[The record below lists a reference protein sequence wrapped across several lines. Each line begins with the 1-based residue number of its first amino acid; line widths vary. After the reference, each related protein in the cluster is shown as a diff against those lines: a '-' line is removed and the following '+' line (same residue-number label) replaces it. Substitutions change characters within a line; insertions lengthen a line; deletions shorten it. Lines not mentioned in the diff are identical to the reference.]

1 MFDRFTDRA
10 KKVMNLARQEAQR
23 FNHEYLGTEHI
34 LLGLVQEGSGVA
46 ANVLKNMAID
56 LNKIRTEVEKIVKT
70 GPSMVT
76 MGQLPFTPRAK
87 KVLELSMEEAS
98 NLGHNYIGTEHLLL
112 GLIKENEGIAAQVL
126 LNLGVKL
133 EDVREEVLEFLGADT
148 SEEDDD
154 ESAIGEGGGGGSGGG
169 KSKTPAL
176 DAFGRDLTDLARQ
189 GKLDVVIGR
198 NNEIERVIQIL
209 SRRTKNN
216 PVLLGEP
223 GVGKTAIVEGLAQR
237 IIDNEV
243 PELLRGK
250 RIVVLDLALMV
261 AGTKYR
267 GQFEERIK
275 AVMTEVRRVR
285 DVVLFIDELHTLV
298 GAGGAEGAIDASNV
312 LKPALSRGE
321 IQCIGA
327 TTLDEYRKHIEK
339 DGALERRF
347 QSVNVDPPSPEEAV
361 AILMGLRD
369 RYEAHH
375 RVKFTDEALET
386 AVELSTRYINNRF
399 LPDKAIDVMDEAG
412 ARVRIKS
419 MIPPPDL
426 KEITSEIESLDRN
439 KDEAVTAQDFEKAAQ
454 IRDQAYQLRKKKEE
468 LQKEWRA
475 EQASKEETGEVD
487 AEVIAETVSKMTGI
501 PLTRLEK
508 AEAERLLQ
516 MEGELAKVVIH
527 QDDAIKAIARSVR
540 RSRSGLKDPRRP
552 MGSFI
557 FLGPSGVGKT
567 YLCKQLAKFM
577 FGDEDAVITMD
588 MSEYMEKHN
597 ASRLVGAP
605 PGYVGYEEG
614 GQLTEKVRR
623 RPYSVVLL
631 DEIEK
636 AHPDVFNMLLQIME
650 EGPPDRLLRAAR
662 RLQERDPDHD
672 LEPGLGAAQV
682 RRRPGLR
689 QGRPGAER
697 GGPAPAHEGRRD
709 ERGRAPLPARV
720 PEPRRRA
727 DHLQPADA
735 RRSAAH
741 HRPAARGRARSPA
754 RARDHRRA
762 RQQGSRLPDRRGLQR
777 GLRRPPAA
785 ARDRAPHRGPPGR
798 AAAAQRGQVLVH
810 HQGHRDRGR
819 QGPALRPGGNPA
831 AAAGA
836 RARGAGGRRR
846 RRRRRELSA
855 APTERRGPPREPRG
869 GPRCFHARSDPV
881 TSASK

>member
-23 FNHEYLGTEHI
+23 FNHEYLGTEHV

-46 ANVLKNMAID
+46 ANVLKQMGID
-56 LNKIRTEVEKIVKT
+56 LNKIRVEVEKIVKT

-87 KVLELSMEEAS
+87 KVLELSLEEAS

-126 LNLGVKL
+126 MNLGVKL
-133 EDVREEVLEFLGADT
+133 EDVREEVLDFLGADT
-148 SEEDDD
+148 AEDEDEETGAGD
-154 ESAIGEGGGGGSGGG
+154 SPAGGGGGG

-176 DAFGRDLTDLARQ
+176 DSFGRDLTELARE

-198 NNEIERVIQIL
+198 ANEIERVIQIL

-237 IIDNEV
+237 IIHNEV
-243 PELLRGK
+243 PEILRNK

-275 AVMTEVRRVR
+275 AVMTEVRRVG

-347 QSVNVDPPSPEEAV
+347 QSVNVDPPTPEETV

-369 RYEAHH
+369 KYEAHH
-375 RVKFTDEALET
+375 RITYTDQALEV

-399 LPDKAIDVMDEAG
+399 LPDKAIDVIDEAG
-412 ARVRIKS
+412 ARVRIKA
-419 MIPPPDL
+419 MVPPPDL
-426 KEITSEIESLDRN
+426 REVSAKIENLERA
-439 KDEAVTAQDFEKAAQ
+439 KDEAVTEQDFEKAAQ
-454 IRDQAYQLRKKKEE
+454 LRDQAYQLKKKKEAI
-468 LQKEWRA
+468 QSEWR
-475 EQASKEETGEVD
+475 QQQSSKEQVGEVD
-487 AEVIAETVSKMTGI
+487 AEIIAETVSKMTGI

-508 AEAERLLQ
+508 AEAERLLR
-516 MEGELAKVVIH
+516 MEEELGEVVIN
-527 QDDAIKAIARSVR
+527 QQEAIRAIARSIR

-567 YLCKQLAKFM
+567 YLCKQLARFM

-650 EGPPDRLLRAAR
+650 EGRLTDSFGRHVDFRNVILIMTSNLGSQQMRAGSRLGFDRTAKADPSAEERKKRMTADVMIEVERQFRPEFLNRMDELVIFNPLSHADLRKIVHLQLAEVEQ
-662 RLQERDPDHD
+662 RL
-672 LEPGLGAAQV
+672 
-682 RRRPGLR
+682 
-689 QGRPGAER
+689 AER
-697 GGPAPAHEGRRD
+697 GVRLDLSPAAIDFLIEQGHSADYGAR
-709 ERGRAPLPARV
+709 PL
-720 PEPRRRA
+720 RRA
-727 DHLQPADA
+727 IERHIEDPLAEHILRSEFDDA
-735 RRSAAH
+735 RPLRVEVAEDGKHLGFEPVKEQPKPKPVESSAA
-741 HRPAARGRARSPA
+741 
-754 RARDHRRA
+754 
-762 RQQGSRLPDRRGLQR
+762 
-777 GLRRPPAA
+777 
-785 ARDRAPHRGPPGR
+785 
-798 AAAAQRGQVLVH
+798 
-810 HQGHRDRGR
+810 
-819 QGPALRPGGNPA
+819 
-831 AAAGA
+831 
-836 RARGAGGRRR
+836 
-846 RRRRRELSA
+846 E
-855 APTERRGPPREPRG
+855 
-869 GPRCFHARSDPV
+869 
-881 TSASK
+881 